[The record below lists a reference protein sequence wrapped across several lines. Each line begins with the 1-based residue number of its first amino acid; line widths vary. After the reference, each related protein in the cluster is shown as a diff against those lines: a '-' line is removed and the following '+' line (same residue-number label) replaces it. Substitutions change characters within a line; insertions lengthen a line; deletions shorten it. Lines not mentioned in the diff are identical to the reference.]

1 MWGCKSSQE
10 NNLVHSSISIVA
22 TNVGIKLRFSK
33 LPQMWQVANQRGYT
47 CQGTWIWKAIWEVDV
62 IVPIVDIR
70 AFNEDKWHLF
80 SKLKRKKKEK
90 RKRKSD
96 IKEVTNNIKHNN
108 NCHLV

>member
-1 MWGCKSSQE
+1 MWGCKSQE

-62 IVPIVDIR
+62 AVPIVDIS

-80 SKLKRKKKEK
+80 SKKEKKKK
-90 RKRKSD
+90 WHQRSYKQ
-96 IKEVTNNIKHNN
+96 H
-108 NCHLV
+108 